1 MVGER
6 VGVVD
11 AGVLPGYTFVGMDIK
26 TPKAGNEFVGRTL
39 DNGRSVIFYA
49 TGTITDSSPQT
60 WYGDLYAPWGLVSY
74 TGGAKPFDGYLQAW
88 KLSWTGG
95 GADYTGTG
103 AIEGGS
109 GPTPGNIINVVVD
122 DHVSMDE

>member
-39 DNGRSVIFYA
+39 DNGRSVIVYA

-74 TGGAKPFDGYLQAW
+74 TGAARSRSTDTFRRGSSRGQAAEQTTRALARS
-88 KLSWTGG
+88 KAEVDRRRATSSTSLWT
-95 GADYTGTG
+95 TT
-103 AIEGGS
+103 
-109 GPTPGNIINVVVD
+109 
-122 DHVSMDE
+122 